1 MSLVSSSKS
10 RLSAGE
16 RSIYGLDKIRI
27 ILARCWEDA
36 EDDEDAAPLIVDIQD
51 ICELCVVVLLE
62 WEGIF
67 YPFR

>member
-1 MSLVSSSKS
+1 MSFVNSSKS

-16 RSIYGLDKIRI
+16 RSIYGLDKIRM
-27 ILARCWEDA
+27 ILARCWEEAEVDA
-36 EDDEDAAPLIVDIQD
+36 DAPLEVDIQD

-62 WEGIF
+62 GEGIF